1 VSGAILAGSASGNVL
16 FACLSDGRVY
26 RGDLDG
32 HWASNGIPVGGQC
45 NGLAADPRDGQ
56 VTQNS
61 SIAIY
66 QTPAGNLE
74 VSIIDHSSGTKQNLG
89 FAERAGPRGS
99 GRPGVWVV
107 PANFTEPT
115 GVAYDIFAADGLGF
129 YRYLHPGWSA
139 RFDLHDDTWWMAFPS
154 SHQAISVV
162 DRLYAFAEGS
172 DGQLWVNWWDGSQWQ
187 WSAQGMPPGATIA
200 GAVGTL
206 VANQSLY
213 DFVRSADGH
222 LWVNWWDGSAWQWG
236 DLGTPTGASVS
247 GSIGTFIATGTLLA
261 FVRGSDGH
269 LWDNYGSGSTGTWED
284 QGTPPGATV
293 AGSVGTLTF
302 GLGSYV
308 FVHGSDGHLW
318 LKWHDGSKW
327 QPWSDQGT
335 PPGATIAA
343 GVGGLTADQ
352 TPYAFVRST
361 DGRLWVRWYNGSNW
375 VWSAQGKPPTATV
388 VDTIG
393 MLTVDQR
400 PYVFVRGSDGQLWVN
415 WWDGSQ
421 WQWSAQGM
429 PPGATVADTVG
440 TLTVG
445 RRPHVFVRGSDGQL
459 WINWYD
465 GSSWRW
471 TNQGTPP
478 GATLV
483 RGGGALKILNSGPAY
498 AADDGGIQFDAGNLE
513 WVGASHGL
521 HAIFSIKISGY
532 YRSDSST
539 SDCPVYNDDGE
550 LCPTLFLP
558 SADDDTFIRS
568 TGVGQPTIYDWDNF
582 NDYLGDSGE
591 VLIDPAQPSH
601 ALAVRNLT
609 YMMFVNP
616 DGTAPPFSKSAF
628 QHYADE

>member
-115 GVAYDIFAADGLGF
+115 GVAYDIFAADGIGF

-162 DRLYAFAEGS
+162 DRLYAFAE
-172 DGQLWVNWWDGSQWQ
+172 
-187 WSAQGMPPGATIA
+187 
-200 GAVGTL
+200 
-206 VANQSLY
+206 
-213 DFVRSADGH
+213 
-222 LWVNWWDGSAWQWG
+222 
-236 DLGTPTGASVS
+236 
-247 GSIGTFIATGTLLA
+247 
-261 FVRGSDGH
+261 
-269 LWDNYGSGSTGTWED
+269 
-284 QGTPPGATV
+284 
-293 AGSVGTLTF
+293 
-302 GLGSYV
+302 
-308 FVHGSDGHLW
+308 
-318 LKWHDGSKW
+318 
-327 QPWSDQGT
+327 
-335 PPGATIAA
+335 
-343 GVGGLTADQ
+343 
-352 TPYAFVRST
+352 
-361 DGRLWVRWYNGSNW
+361 
-375 VWSAQGKPPTATV
+375 
-388 VDTIG
+388 
-393 MLTVDQR
+393 
-400 PYVFVRGSDGQLWVN
+400 GSDGQLWVN